1 MKKILTILMLFI
13 ATAAFSQDP
22 WWQKD
27 SDTFEAQA
35 DKLTEQYSAELALRS
50 KQEILFQK
58 KIEEFLIRYDQIEQN
73 YTGKEKLDMLYG
85 MRKNETAE
93 MRDILTNPQFQLY
106 VELKQ
111 KLQPLATVEK

>member
-35 DKLTEQYSAELALRS
+35 DKLTEHYALNKKFYFRRKS
-50 KQEILFQK
+50 K
-58 KIEEFLIRYDQIEQN
+58 N
-73 YTGKEKLDMLYG
+73 S
-85 MRKNETAE
+85 
-93 MRDILTNPQFQLY
+93 
-106 VELKQ
+106 
-111 KLQPLATVEK
+111 